1 MEIKEA
7 HIHEA
12 EQLLLRGHGTFD
24 EERINFIKNLDSID
38 LLAVPGSGKT
48 TALNAKLYCMSK
60 QLPMADGSGILVI
73 SHTNAAID
81 EIKHNLS
88 SCSDLFDYPN
98 FVGTIQD
105 FVDSFLALPYYYGL
119 YKKKVDCVD
128 DERYAEAWNKI
139 LQAQR
144 ANGFKRELL
153 CTPFNPHLNYD
164 ENGDYISES
173 VKGDRVQF
181 GDYRCWGGME
191 EGDKEKRKEAY
202 YSFLL
207 NVKQKLLERG
217 ILHYDDCYYLAN
229 KYIWS
234 YPEIIDVIRKRFR
247 YVFVDE
253 AQDMYDYQLEIID
266 KLFHHEDVI
275 LQRVGD
281 PNQSIYSSNGE
292 DCEWI
297 PRNPIYIKNSLRLN
311 QTIGRAVNRLVLD
324 RGNAGNGDPA
334 FVVNGIREI
343 DIDIPPVLILYDDQT
358 ENQLKQKFKELIRE
372 YNLSNV
378 SQAKYGFHIIGWNGT
393 PSEAQN
399 SRRLQDI
406 FPEYKKDI
414 ASQKQT
420 YNSLNEYINS
430 YGANTDFKTAKKVC
444 LLAICRAST
453 LASVKN
459 QEGRNLNVTSLKSFV
474 EKISENN
481 GVLLEGK
488 ILECCKFLTKG
499 DKLNA
504 YNSIKAFLTDSFLQL
519 FGVEVTE
526 SVQTFLGENF
536 IPVVIQ
542 EGHHEEEDDDIVIGT
557 VHSVKG
563 MTHCATMYVETY
575 NNRKYESQRL
585 LIVEAHGRRPYR
597 IEERKSALW
606 TEDMS
611 YNLDKQLKQTLK
623 IMYVGF
629 SRPTHLLCYASDIGR
644 WDNQDIQSMERIG
657 WRILNISQ
665 QEIQRG
671 NPLF

>member
-24 EERINFIKNLDSID
+24 EERINFIKSLDSID

-48 TALNAKLYCMSK
+48 TALNAKLYCISK

-81 EIKHNLS
+81 EIKNNLS

-105 FVDSFLALPYYYGL
+105 FVDSFLALPYYYGH

-128 DERYAEAWNKI
+128 DERYSEVWNRI
-139 LQAQR
+139 PQAQWAVR
-144 ANGFKRELL
+144 YKSELL
-153 CTPFNPHLNYD
+153 CTPFIPRLNFD
-164 ENGDYISES
+164 DNGDYISEY

-181 GDYRCWGGME
+181 GNYRCWAGLAE
-191 EGDKEKRKEAY
+191 EDKERKKENY
-202 YSFLL
+202 YTFLL
-207 NVKQKLLERG
+207 QVKQKLLERG
-217 ILHYDDCYYLAN
+217 ILLYDDCYYLAN
-229 KYIWS
+229 KCIRA

-297 PRNPIYIKNSLRLN
+297 PRNPLYINNSLRLN
-311 QTIGRAVNRLVLD
+311 HAIGCVVNRLVLN
-324 RGNAGNGDPA
+324 RGNAGNGEPA

-358 ENQLKQKFKELIRE
+358 ENQLKQKFKELIRQ

-378 SQAKYGFHIIGWNGT
+378 PQAKYGFHIIGWNSS

-399 SRRLQDI
+399 SKRLQDI
-406 FPEYKKDI
+406 FPEYKKDL

-430 YGANTDFKTAKKVC
+430 YGANTDFKTAQRVC
-444 LLAICRAST
+444 LHAICRAST
-453 LASVKN
+453 LANIKN

-474 EKISENN
+474 EAISDNN
-481 GVLLEGK
+481 GVLLESR
-488 ILECCKFLTKG
+488 ILECCKYLTKG

-504 YNSIKAFLTDSFLQL
+504 YNSIKALLTDSFLQL

-526 SVQTFLGENF
+526 SVQSFLGVNYV
-536 IPVVIQ
+536 PVVVQ
-542 EGHHEEEDDDIVIGT
+542 EGNHEEDDDIVIGT

-575 NNRKYESQRL
+575 NKRRYESQRL
-585 LIVEAHGRRPYR
+585 LIVEAHGRRPNR

-611 YNLDKQLKQTLK
+611 YNLDKLLKQTLK

-629 SRPTHLLCYASDIGR
+629 SRPTHLLCYASDISR
-644 WDNQDIQSMERIG
+644 WDNQDILSMESAG
-657 WRILNISQ
+657 WRIINISQ

-671 NPLF
+671 DPLF